1 MLSVRFF
8 NYVEERNKERRELRA
23 YTLDQCFLFSM
34 TLSLGVHS
42 QFSSTF
48 PDNEADE
55 DKGLRGPWLSV
66 VGETSTGKKKT

>member
-1 MLSVRFF
+1 
-8 NYVEERNKERRELRA
+8 
-23 YTLDQCFLFSM
+23 M
-34 TLSLGVHS
+34 TLSLRVHS

-66 VGETSTGKKKT
+66 VGETSTGKKKNVATQQTDEHSELI